1 VFYFLFLLIMIF
13 GWTDGM
19 GWDGMGWDGMVGMVV
34 GGMGWDGIAVV
45 CR

>member
-1 VFYFLFLLIMIF
+1 VGASVFYFLFLLIMIF
-13 GWTDGM
+13 GWT
-19 GWDGMGWDGMVGMVV
+19 DGMVGMVV

>member
-1 VFYFLFLLIMIF
+1 MIF
-13 GWTDGM
+13 GWT
-19 GWDGMGWDGMVGMVV
+19 DGMGWDGMVGMVV